1 MIDVASALAL
11 VESFPASEETKSRE
25 LILGL
30 LRHGAAPFSREHFT
44 PGHITSTGVVLHP
57 DRQRVLVIHH
67 ARLERWLL
75 PGGHVEA
82 EDGALWQA
90 ARREV
95 QEETGVAVAGEGW
108 LAGMDVHGIPPK
120 RGEPYHLHHDLKFA
134 FVARDE
140 MLSASDETRGAGWCP
155 IDEAAFDQ
163 YGLPPSIRRA
173 IRRAIGR
180 ALA

>member
-1 MIDVASALAL
+1 MINLAHSCAL
-11 VESFPASEETKSRE
+11 VESFPADEEIKSRE

-30 LRHGAAPFSREHFT
+30 LRHGADPFSREHFT

-57 DRQRVLVIHH
+57 ARDRVLVIHH

-75 PGGHVEA
+75 PGGHVEP
-82 EDGALWQA
+82 EDAALWQA

-95 QEETGVAVAGEGW
+95 QEETGVAVTGEGW

-134 FVARDE
+134 FVAADDA
-140 MLSASDETRGAGWCP
+140 LTASEETRGAGWCP
-155 IDEAAFDQ
+155 IDEAAFEQ

-173 IRRAIGR
+173 VRRALR
-180 ALA
+180 